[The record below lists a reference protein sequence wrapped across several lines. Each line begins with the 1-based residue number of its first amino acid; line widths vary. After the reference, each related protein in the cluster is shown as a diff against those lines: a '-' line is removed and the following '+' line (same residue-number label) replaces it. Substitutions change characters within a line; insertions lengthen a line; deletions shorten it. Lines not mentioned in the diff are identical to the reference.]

1 MDKLLPY
8 SHQSIDETDI
18 DAVVEVLRSDF
29 LTQGSRVAEFEQ
41 SLIDYCGA
49 QFAVTFSSGTA
60 ALHGACFAAGL
71 VNGDEL
77 ITSPMTFLSS
87 ANAALYLGAQ
97 PTFVDIEADT
107 GNINNTLI
115 QASIT
120 KNTKC
125 IVPVHFGGHPV
136 DLQRIK
142 KIANENELLVIEDAS
157 HALGAK
163 YLDTTIGDCTYSDM
177 TVFSFHPVKSITTAE
192 GGAVLT
198 NNKNMYEKLLSFR
211 QHGVTRERE
220 LFRNRSADIGGW
232 YYEMHHLGY
241 NYRLPDLLCA
251 LGNSQLKRL
260 DSFIQRRIEIA
271 SKYNEAFR
279 STKSFDTPVEKDYAR
294 SAWHL
299 YQIRM
304 KERYFDQKT
313 SIFSRLKEAGIGVQ
327 VHYIPVYFQPYYRQ
341 LGYKEQLCPNSETF
355 YKETLSI
362 PIYPDM
368 SNEDID
374 YVIETVL
381 EIFSYF

>member
-1 MDKLLPY
+1 LDKLLPY

-97 PTFVDIEADT
+97 PTFVDIETDT

-125 IVPVHFGGHPV
+125 ILPVHFGGHPV

-198 NNKNMYEKLLSFR
+198 NNKKMYEKLLSFR

-220 LFRNRSADIGGW
+220 LFLNRSADIGSW

-260 DSFIQRRIEIA
+260 DSFIQRRIEIVA
-271 SKYNEAFR
+271 KYNEAFR
-279 STKSFDTPVEKDYAR
+279 STKSFDTPVEKHYAR

-381 EIFSYF
+381 DIFSCF

>member
-29 LTQGSRVAEFEQ
+29 LTQGSRVAEFER

-87 ANAALYLGAQ
+87 ANAALFLGAQ

-125 IVPVHFGGHPV
+125 ILPVHFGGHPV

-142 KIANENELLVIEDAS
+142 KIADENELLVIEDAS

-198 NNKNMYEKLLSFR
+198 NNKKMYEKLLSFR
-211 QHGVTRERE
+211 QHGVTKETE
-220 LFRNRSADIGGW
+220 LFQNRSADIGGW
-232 YYEMHHLGY
+232 YYEMQQLGY

-260 DSFIQRRIEIA
+260 DSFIQRRIEIVA
-271 SKYNEAFR
+271 KYNEAFR
-279 STKSFDTPVEKDYAR
+279 STKSFDTPVERDYAR
-294 SAWHL
+294 SSWHL

-304 KERYFDQKT
+304 KERYFDQKA
-313 SIFSRLKEAGIGVQ
+313 SIFSRLKKAGIGVQ

-368 SNEDID
+368 STEDTD

-381 EIFSYF
+381 EVFSCF